1 MENEYRTK
9 LCNAIMGELDC
20 LAGQTTLD
28 SANYWLDSA
37 HNVFA
42 DIVTD
47 GRKTWFE
54 VKLELYDPITEDWIG
69 DLTIFATEDTS
80 YQDLWSAVEYIV
92 DKYLAR
98 R

>member
-20 LAGQTTLD
+20 LVGQTTGT
-28 SANYWLDSA
+28 ANYWLDSA

-42 DIVTD
+42 DTVTD
-47 GRKTWFE
+47 GRETWFE

-80 YQDLWSAVEYIV
+80 EQELRHAVEYIV

>member
-1 MENEYRTK
+1 MQNEYGTK

-20 LAGQTTLD
+20 LVGQTTLD

-42 DIVTD
+42 GIVTD
-47 GRKTWFE
+47 GREIWFE
-54 VKLELYDPITEDWIG
+54 VKLGLYNPITEDWID
-69 DLTIFATEDTS
+69 DLAIFATEDTS
-80 YQDLWSAVEYIV
+80 EQELRHAVEYIV

>member
-1 MENEYRTK
+1 MQNEYRTK

-20 LAGQTTLD
+20 LVGQTTLD

-42 DIVTD
+42 GIITD
-47 GRKTWFE
+47 GRETWFE
-54 VKLELYDPITEDWIG
+54 VKLELYIPTTEDWID
-69 DLTIFATEDTS
+69 DLAVFATEDTS
-80 YQDLWSAVEYIV
+80 RQDLWGAVEYIV